1 MSIRVKIVLV
11 VLPLLVVTLVL
22 AGSASYFMAS
32 TGITR
37 IAKDFLGFKAS
48 ELEKYAAGQWLLLV
62 KNDLSGQSEMVEA
75 TQAAVSGFA
84 AGMVRSE
91 TELMFAV
98 RPSGETAFSTEPID
112 LSPEEGRALKELFTG
127 ERLELRTLEVA
138 GVQRI
143 ARGFYFEPYDW
154 HVLVTETRDAFYS
167 DVDRITTQTIY
178 IVVGASLVSVVL
190 LLIFANRLIR
200 PLSKVAD
207 TMRSIITSN
216 DLSARVPVEF
226 KDETGTLAHTF
237 NLMVGELDKAYS
249 QVKSYA
255 LRAVIAQKKEAKIR
269 QIFQKYVPQ
278 ELIDQF
284 FENPEAMLV
293 GDNRVLS
300 ILFSDIRSFSTIS
313 EGIMPDQLVAS
324 LNAYFSVM
332 VDIIMNRRGIVD
344 KYIGDAIMAFFGAP
358 VKREDD
364 ALQSVMAGIE
374 MTKAVETFNRSQEAA
389 GLPPFHTG
397 VGINYGVVTVGN
409 IGTDRK
415 MDYTVIGDMVN
426 LASRLEGLTKYY
438 KQSLII
444 SESLYAKVKDQVACR
459 LLDTVAVKGKKTGT
473 RIYTAQEELT
483 ANEEKLWKIHNRAMG
498 LYYEQNF
505 SEAEQLLRR
514 ALTLAPE
521 DTAATLILERCRR
534 YAANPPGRE
543 WNGIHVMDS
552 K

>member
-1 MSIRVKIVLV
+1 VSIRVKIVLV

-62 KNDLSGQSEMVEA
+62 QNDLTEQPEMVEA

-84 AGMVRSE
+84 EGMVRSG

-98 RPSGETAFSTEPID
+98 LPSGEMVFATQVVD
-112 LSPEEGRALKELFTG
+112 VSPDEGRALKELFNG
-127 ERLELRTLEVA
+127 ERLELRTIDVA
-138 GVQRI
+138 GVQRV

-154 HVLVTETRDAFYS
+154 YVFVTETRDAFYS

-178 IVVGASLVSVVL
+178 IVVGASLVSVLL

-200 PLSKVAD
+200 PLTKVAD
-207 TMRSIITSN
+207 TMRKIITSN

-249 QVKSYA
+249 QVKNYA

-313 EGIMPDQLVAS
+313 EGIMPDQLVQS

-358 VKREDD
+358 IKREDD
-364 ALQSVMAGIE
+364 ALQSVLAGIE
-374 MTKAVETFNRSQEAA
+374 MTKAVEEFNKSQEAA
-389 GLPPFHTG
+389 GLPPFYTG

-438 KQSLII
+438 RQPLII
-444 SESLYAKVKDQVACR
+444 SESLQAKVKDQVACR

-473 RIYTAQEELT
+473 RIYTAKDELT
-483 ANEEKLWKIHNRAMG
+483 ANEEKLWKIHNRAME

-505 SEAEQLLRR
+505 SEAEQLLRQG
-514 ALTLAPE
+514 LTLAPQ
-521 DTAATLILERCRR
+521 DSAATLILERCQR
-534 YAANPPGRE
+534 YAEEPPGKE
-543 WNGIHVMDS
+543 WNGIHIMES

>member
-1 MSIRVKIVLV
+1 
-11 VLPLLVVTLVL
+11 VTLVL

-32 TGITR
+32 NGITR

-48 ELEKYAAGQWLLLV
+48 ELEKYAAGQWFLLV
-62 KNDLSGQSEMVEA
+62 QNDLTNEPEMIEA
-75 TQAAVSGFA
+75 TQVAISSFASG
-84 AGMVRSE
+84 MIRSD
-91 TELMFAV
+91 TELMFALEPDGDV
-98 RPSGETAFSTEPID
+98 AFSTEPIE
-112 LSPEEGRALKELFTG
+112 LASEEGEELNDLFDD
-127 ERLELRTLEVA
+127 ERLELTTTRIA
-138 GVQRI
+138 GEQRV
-143 ARGFYFEPYDW
+143 ARGFFFEPYDW
-154 HVLVTETRDAFYS
+154 HVFVTESRDTFYS

-178 IVVGASLVSVVL
+178 IVVGASLLSVL
-190 LLIFANRLIR
+190 LLMIFANRLIR
-200 PLSKVAD
+200 PLAKVAN

-216 DLSARVPVEF
+216 DLSERVPVEF

-249 QVKSYA
+249 QVKNYA
-255 LRAVIAQKKEAKIR
+255 LRAVIAQKKEAKVR

-300 ILFSDIRSFSTIS
+300 ILFSDIRSFSSIS
-313 EGIMPDQLVAS
+313 EGIMPDQLVQS
-324 LNAYFSVM
+324 LNNYFSVM

-358 VKREDD
+358 VKHEDD
-364 ALQSVMAGIE
+364 ALQSVLAGIE
-374 MTKAVETFNRSQEAA
+374 MTKAVEEFNRSQESQ

-409 IGTDRK
+409 IGTDKK

-438 KQSLII
+438 KEPLII
-444 SESLYAKVKDQVACR
+444 SESLYSKVKDDVHCR

-473 RIYTAQEELT
+473 RIYTAKQALT
-483 ANEEKLWKIHNRAMG
+483 PTEEKIWKAHNRAME
-498 LYYEQNF
+498 LFYERNF
-505 SEAEQLLRR
+505 KDAGQLMQKV
-514 ALTLAPE
+514 LAVAPN
-521 DTAATLILERCRR
+521 DGPAALILERCRR
-534 YAANPPGRE
+534 YAETPPGKE
-543 WNGIHVMDS
+543 WNGVHVMES

>member
-62 KNDLSGQSEMVEA
+62 QNDLTNQPEMVEA
-75 TQAAVSGFA
+75 TQVAISGFA
-84 AGMVRSE
+84 EGMVRSD
-91 TELMFAV
+91 TELMFAL
-98 RPSGETAFSTEPID
+98 RPSGESAFSTTAIE
-112 LSPEEGRALKELFTG
+112 LTPEEGRELNALFTD
-127 ERLELRTLEVA
+127 ERLELRTLDIA
-138 GVQRI
+138 GEQRV

-154 HVLVTETRDAFYS
+154 HVYVTESRDTFYS

-178 IVVGASLVSVVL
+178 IVVGAGVVSVLL

-200 PLSKVAD
+200 PLSRVGD
-207 TMRSIITSN
+207 TMRNIITSN
-216 DLSARVPVEF
+216 DLSSRVPVEF
-226 KDETGTLAHTF
+226 NDETGTLAHTF

-249 QVKSYA
+249 QVKNYA

-284 FENPEAMLV
+284 FENPEAMLL

-313 EGIMPDQLVAS
+313 EGIMPDQLVQS

-332 VDIIMNRRGIVD
+332 VDVIMNRRGIVD

-358 VKREDD
+358 IKREDD

-374 MTKAVETFNRSQEAA
+374 MTEAVDAFNKSQVAA
-389 GLPPFHTG
+389 GLPPFYTG
-397 VGINYGVVTVGN
+397 IGINYGVVTVGN

-438 KQSLII
+438 KQPLII
-444 SESLYAKVKDQVACR
+444 SESLYVKVKDQVPCR
-459 LLDTVAVKGKKTGT
+459 LLDTVAVKGKKSGT
-473 RIYTAQEELT
+473 RIFTARRELSG
-483 ANEEKLWKIHNRAMG
+483 NEEKVWKLHNRGME
-498 LYYEQNF
+498 LYYEREF
-505 SEAEQLLRR
+505 SEAERYFQR
-514 ALTLAPE
+514 ALALDPE
-521 DTAATLILERCRR
+521 DSTAALVLKRCRS
-534 YAANPPGRE
+534 YEEQPPGTE
-543 WNGIHVMDS
+543 WNGVHVMES

>member
-1 MSIRVKIVLV
+1 MSIRIKIVLV

-32 TGITR
+32 NGITR

-62 KNDLSGQSEMVEA
+62 QNDLTDEAEMIEA
-75 TQAAVSGFA
+75 TQVAIGSFASG
-84 AGMVRSE
+84 MIRSD

-98 RPSGETAFSTEPID
+98 DPEGEVAFSTAPLELTAEEAQALSD
-112 LSPEEGRALKELFTG
+112 LFNEN
-127 ERLELRTLEVA
+127 RLELTTVA
-138 GVQRI
+138 IDGEQRV
-143 ARGFYFEPYDW
+143 ARGFFFEPYDW
-154 HVLVTETRDAFYS
+154 HVFVTESRDTFYS

-178 IVVGASLVSVVL
+178 IVVGASVLSVL
-190 LLIFANRLIR
+190 LLLLFANRLIR
-200 PLSKVAD
+200 PLAKVAN

-216 DLSARVPVEF
+216 DLSERVPVEF

-249 QVKSYA
+249 QVKNYA
-255 LRAVIAQKKEAKIR
+255 LRAVIAQKKEAKVR

-313 EGIMPDQLVAS
+313 EGIMPDQLVQS
-324 LNAYFSVM
+324 LNNYFSVM
-332 VDIIMNRRGIVD
+332 VDIIMARRGIVD

-358 VKREDD
+358 VKHDDD

-374 MTKAVETFNRSQEAA
+374 MTKAVDEFNKTQEAQ

-409 IGTDRK
+409 IGTDKK

-438 KQSLII
+438 KQPLII
-444 SESLYAKVKDQVACR
+444 SESLYAKVKDDVPCR

-473 RIYTAQEELT
+473 RIYTARQDLSS
-483 ANEEKLWKIHNRAMG
+483 NEEKIWKAHNRAME
-498 LYYEQNF
+498 LYYNRSFQ
-505 SEAEQLLRR
+505 EAGQLLQKVL
-514 ALTLAPE
+514 AAAPE
-521 DTAATLILERCRR
+521 DSAAALILERCRR
-534 YAANPPGRE
+534 YAESPPGKE
-543 WNGIHVMDS
+543 WNGVHVMES

>member
-62 KNDLSGQSEMVEA
+62 QNELTGQPEMVEA
-75 TQAAVSGFA
+75 TQVAVAGFA
-84 AGMVRSE
+84 GGMIRSE

-98 RPSGETAFSTEPID
+98 DPSGDTAFSTEPIE
-112 LSPEEGRALKELFTG
+112 LSPGEGRVLQELFTG
-127 ERLELRTLEVA
+127 ERLELRTIEVA
-138 GVQRI
+138 GVERV
-143 ARGFYFEPYDW
+143 ARGFYFEPYHW
-154 HVLVTETRDAFYS
+154 YVFVTETRDAFYS

-178 IVVGASLVSVVL
+178 IVVGASLVSVLL

-200 PLSKVAD
+200 PLVRVAD
-207 TMRSIITSN
+207 TMRTIITSN
-216 DLSARVPVEF
+216 DLSSRVPVEF

-249 QVKSYA
+249 QVKNYA
-255 LRAVIAQKKEAKIR
+255 LRAVIAQKKEAKVR

-313 EGIMPDQLVAS
+313 EGIMPDQLVQA

-332 VDIIMNRRGIVD
+332 VDVIMNRRGIVD

-364 ALQSVMAGIE
+364 ALQSVLAGIE
-374 MTKAVETFNRSQEAA
+374 MTKAVQTFNKGQEEA

-438 KQSLII
+438 QQPLII
-444 SESLYAKVKDQVACR
+444 SESLYAKVKDHVACR

-473 RIYTAQEELT
+473 RIYTAKDDLT
-483 ANEEKLWKIHNRAMG
+483 ADEEKLWKIHNRAMN
-498 LYYEQNF
+498 LYYEQSF

-514 ALTLAPE
+514 ALTLAPK
-521 DTAATLILERCRR
+521 DSAATLILERCRR
-534 YAANPPGRE
+534 YAEDPPGKE
-543 WNGIHVMDS
+543 WNGIHIMDS

>member
-62 KNDLSGQSEMVEA
+62 QNDLTGQSEMVEA
-75 TQAAVSGFA
+75 TQAAVAGFA
-84 AGMVRSE
+84 GGMVRSE
-91 TELMFAV
+91 TELMFALG
-98 RPSGETAFSTEPID
+98 PSGDTAFSTQPFE
-112 LSPEEGRALKELFTG
+112 LSPGEGRALKELFTG
-127 ERLELRTLEVA
+127 ERLELRTIELA
-138 GVQRI
+138 GVQRV

-154 HVLVTETRDAFYS
+154 YVFVTETRDAFYS

-178 IVVGASLVSVVL
+178 IVVGASLVSVL
-190 LLIFANRLIR
+190 LLLVFANRLIR
-200 PLSKVAD
+200 PLSRVAD
-207 TMRSIITSN
+207 TMRTIITSN
-216 DLSARVPVEF
+216 DLSSRVPVEF

-249 QVKSYA
+249 QVKNYA

-300 ILFSDIRSFSTIS
+300 ILFSDIRSFSSIS
-313 EGIMPDQLVAS
+313 EGIMPDQLVQS

-364 ALQSVMAGIE
+364 ALQSVLAGIE
-374 MTKAVETFNRSQEAA
+374 MIKGVETFNRNQEAA

-438 KQSLII
+438 KQPLII
-444 SESLYAKVKDQVACR
+444 SESLQAKVKDQVPCR
-459 LLDTVAVKGKKTGT
+459 LLDTVAVKGKKSGT
-473 RIYTAQEELT
+473 RIYTAKDDLT
-483 ANEEKLWKIHNRAMG
+483 AGEEELWKIHNRAMD
-498 LYYEQNF
+498 LYYERNF
-505 SEAEQLLRR
+505 SEAEQLLLR
-514 ALTLAPE
+514 ALSLAPK
-521 DTAATLILERCRR
+521 DSAAALILERCRI
-534 YAANPPGRE
+534 YAENPPGKE
-543 WNGIHVMDS
+543 WNGIHIMDS

>member
-62 KNDLSGQSEMVEA
+62 QNDLTGQSEMVEA
-75 TQAAVSGFA
+75 TQAAVAGFA
-84 AGMVRSE
+84 GGMVRSE
-91 TELMFAV
+91 TELMFALG
-98 RPSGETAFSTEPID
+98 PSGDTAFSTQPFE
-112 LSPEEGRALKELFTG
+112 LSPGEGRALKELFTG
-127 ERLELRTLEVA
+127 ERLELRTIELA
-138 GVQRI
+138 GVQRV

-154 HVLVTETRDAFYS
+154 YVFVTETRDAFYS

-178 IVVGASLVSVVL
+178 IVVGASLVSVL
-190 LLIFANRLIR
+190 LLLVFANRLIR
-200 PLSKVAD
+200 PLSRVAD
-207 TMRSIITSN
+207 TMRTIITSN
-216 DLSARVPVEF
+216 DLSSRVPVEF

-249 QVKSYA
+249 QVKNYA

-269 QIFQKYVPQ
+269 NIFQKYVPQ

-300 ILFSDIRSFSTIS
+300 ILFSDIRSFSSIS
-313 EGIMPDQLVAS
+313 EGIMPDQLVQS

-364 ALQSVMAGIE
+364 ALQSVLAGIE
-374 MTKAVETFNRSQEAA
+374 MIKGVETFNRNQEAA

-438 KQSLII
+438 KQPLII
-444 SESLYAKVKDQVACR
+444 SESLQAKVKDQVPCR
-459 LLDTVAVKGKKTGT
+459 LLDTVAVKGKKSGT
-473 RIYTAQEELT
+473 RIYTAKDDLT
-483 ANEEKLWKIHNRAMG
+483 AGEEELWKIHNRAMD
-498 LYYEQNF
+498 LYYERNF
-505 SEAEQLLRR
+505 SEAEQLLLR
-514 ALTLAPE
+514 ALSLAPK
-521 DTAATLILERCRR
+521 DSAAALILERCRI
-534 YAANPPGRE
+534 YAENPPGKE
-543 WNGIHVMDS
+543 WNGIHIMDS

>member
-1 MSIRVKIVLV
+1 MSIRIKIVLV

-32 TGITR
+32 NGITR

-62 KNDLSGQSEMVEA
+62 QNDLTEEPEMIEA
-75 TQAAVSGFA
+75 TQVAISSFASG
-84 AGMVRSE
+84 MIRSE
-91 TELMFAV
+91 TELMFALD
-98 RPSGETAFSTEPID
+98 PQGEVAFSTRPVE
-112 LSPEEGRALKELFTG
+112 LTPEEGRELNALFGDE
-127 ERLELRTLEVA
+127 ELELTTTAIA
-138 GVQRI
+138 GEQRV
-143 ARGFYFEPYDW
+143 ARGFFFEPYDW
-154 HVLVTETRDAFYS
+154 HVFVTESRDTFYS

-178 IVVGASLVSVVL
+178 IVVGASVISVLL

-200 PLSKVAD
+200 PLAKVAN
-207 TMRSIITSN
+207 TMRKIITSN
-216 DLSARVPVEF
+216 DLSERVPVEF

-249 QVKSYA
+249 QVKNYA
-255 LRAVIAQKKEAKIR
+255 LRAVIAQKKEAKVR

-313 EGIMPDQLVAS
+313 EGIMPDQLVQS
-324 LNAYFSVM
+324 LNNYFSVM
-332 VDIIMNRRGIVD
+332 VDIIMARRGIVD

-358 VKREDD
+358 VKHDDD
-364 ALQSVMAGIE
+364 ALQSVKAGIE
-374 MTKAVETFNRSQEAA
+374 MTKAVDEFNKTQAA
-389 GLPPFHTG
+389 QGLPPFHTG

-409 IGTDRK
+409 IGTDKK

-438 KQSLII
+438 KESLII
-444 SESLYAKVKDQVACR
+444 SESLYSKVKDDVPCR

-473 RIYTAQEELT
+473 RIYTAKQDLT
-483 ANEEKLWKIHNRAMG
+483 AAEEKIWKVHNRAME
-498 LYYEQNF
+498 LYYDRNF
-505 SEAEQLLRR
+505 KEAGVLLEKV
-514 ALTLAPE
+514 LA
-521 DTAATLILERCRR
+521 AAPSDNAAALILERCRR
-534 YAANPPGRE
+534 YAETPPGKE
-543 WNGIHVMDS
+543 WNGVHVMES

>member
-62 KNDLSGQSEMVEA
+62 QNELTNQPEMVEA
-75 TQAAVSGFA
+75 TQVGISSFA
-84 AGMVRSE
+84 EGMVRSE
-91 TELMFAV
+91 TELMFAL
-98 RPSGETAFSTEPID
+98 RPSGEVAFSTAEID
-112 LSPEEGRALKELFTG
+112 VADDAGRELNTLFTD
-127 ERLELRTLEVA
+127 ERLDLRTLEIA
-138 GVQRI
+138 GEQRVV
-143 ARGFYFEPYDW
+143 RGFFFEPYEW
-154 HVLVTETRDAFYS
+154 YVYVTESRDTFYS

-178 IVVGASLVSVVL
+178 IVVGASLVSVLL

-207 TMRSIITSN
+207 TMRNIITSN
-216 DLSARVPVEF
+216 DLSSRVPVEF

-249 QVKSYA
+249 QVKNYA

-284 FENPEAMLV
+284 FENPESMLV

-313 EGIMPDQLVAS
+313 EGIMPDQLVQS
-324 LNAYFSVM
+324 LNAYFSIM

-358 VKREDD
+358 IKREDD
-364 ALQSVMAGIE
+364 ALQSVLAAIE
-374 MTKAVETFNRSQEAA
+374 MTEAVEAFNKRQEAA

-397 VGINYGVVTVGN
+397 IGINYGVVTVGN

-444 SESLYAKVKDQVACR
+444 SESLYAKVKDQVPCR
-459 LLDTVAVKGKKTGT
+459 LLDTVAVKGKKTGS
-473 RIYTAQEELT
+473 RIYTAKSELSG
-483 ANEEKLWKIHNRAMG
+483 NEEKLWKLHNRGME
-498 LYYEQNF
+498 LYYERGF
-505 SEAEQLLRR
+505 SEAGRHFQQ
-514 ALTLAPE
+514 ALSLAPG
-521 DTAATLILERCRR
+521 DSAALLFLERCRR
-534 YAANPPGRE
+534 YEEQPPGKE
-543 WNGIHVMDS
+543 WNGIHVMES